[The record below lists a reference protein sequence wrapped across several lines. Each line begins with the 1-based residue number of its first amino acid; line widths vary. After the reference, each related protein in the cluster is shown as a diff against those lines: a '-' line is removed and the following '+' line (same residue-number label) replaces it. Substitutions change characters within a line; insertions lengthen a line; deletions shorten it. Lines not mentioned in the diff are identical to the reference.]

1 MSTNL
6 SQTTSQRQVLQQ
18 RLILTQELQLFLK
31 LIQMTTLELKDY
43 LEEQLI
49 ENPTL
54 EETEET
60 KEKSESSTEE
70 AGIDFSMTGDTR
82 LFGNENSDMPHYSSR
97 QYMDDGEEEGAWE
110 NRISTPDSLTEH
122 LTWQLE
128 VSDFTAEEKRI
139 GSVIIGNTNDDGYL
153 DIGVEEIGRLYLNG
167 PVEQADAA
175 EQTDADEDIPFAPVD
190 IRVNAESLEPDQEL
204 KDKITNVLKKI
215 QTTFDPTG
223 ACSRDLRECLKIQAL
238 DLGYTEECVVCK
250 IIEHHLEDIDG
261 KDLFEIAEGLDCSAD
276 EVKEALMVIS
286 TLEPKPGRQYYEKDP
301 EKYVVPDF
309 YVYKV
314 GNELQVQ
321 LNRDFPKVRISNYYR
336 NLLKKEKSLPPDAKL
351 FLKEKIEAA
360 QRIMKCLD
368 EREAAV
374 KKIIAKIVDVQRD
387 FFEHGADYIKPLIL
401 KDVAQAV
408 GVHEST
414 VSRITSRRY
423 IQTPQGIIEL
433 KSLFSRKIETSHGKE
448 VSFERVKSMIKEIV
462 AEELPESPYS
472 DEDISKI
479 LERRNVIVARRTVA
493 KYRKTL
499 KIPSSSARA
508 AQKGKKKNESKSNH
522 ETYKQ

>member
-43 LEEQLI
+43 LEEQLV

-54 EETEET
+54 EEAEET
-60 KEKSESSTEE
+60 AEKSGDE
-70 AGIDFSMTGDTR
+70 AGESASDIIPAGDNIR
-82 LFGNENSDMPHYSSR
+82 LLGNDNGDVPHYSLR
-97 QYMDDGEEEGAWE
+97 QPVDDGEDEPAWE
-110 NRISTPDSLTEH
+110 NRITTPDSLNEH

-128 VSDFTAEEKRI
+128 VSDFTQEEKQI
-139 GSVIIGNTNDDGYL
+139 GSIIIGNTNEDGYL
-153 DIGVEEIGRLYLNG
+153 EAGLEEIGALYLSG
-167 PVEQADAA
+167 LEQKGASGEDAA
-175 EQTDADEDIPFAPVD
+175 LAEGSLPESESVMPDRELIER
-190 IRVNAESLEPDQEL
+190 IGRVLYR
-204 KDKITNVLKKI
+204 I
-215 QTTFDPTG
+215 QTTFDPVG
-223 ACSRDLRECLKIQAL
+223 ACSRDLRECLRIQAL
-238 DLGYTEECVVCK
+238 DLGYTEDCVIMK
-250 IIEHHLEDIDG
+250 IIDDHLEELDS
-261 KDLFEIAEGLDCSAD
+261 KDFFEIADSIGCSAD
-276 EVKEALMVIS
+276 DVKEAVMAIS
-286 TLEPKPGRQYYEKDP
+286 TLEPKPGRPYYDKDP
-301 EKYVVPDF
+301 EKFIVPDF

-321 LNRDFPKVRISNYYR
+321 LNREFPKVRISNYYR
-336 NLLKKEKSLPPDAKL
+336 SLLKKEKSLPPEAKQ
-351 FLKEKIEAA
+351 FLKEKLEAA

-374 KKIIAKIVDVQRD
+374 KKIIARIVEVQRD
-387 FFEHGADYIKPLIL
+387 FFEHGKDYIKPLIL
-401 KDVAQAV
+401 KDVAQSV

-414 VSRITSRRY
+414 VSRVTSRRY
-423 IQTPQGIIEL
+423 IQTPQGTIEL
-433 KSLFSRKIETSHGKE
+433 KALFSRKIETSHGKE

-508 AQKGKKKNESKSNH
+508 AQKGKKRNES
-522 ETYKQ
+522 

>member
-54 EETEET
+54 EETEEA
-60 KEKSESSTEE
+60 KEKSENSPSEE
-70 AGIDFSMTGDTR
+70 VIDFGITGDSR
-82 LFGNENSDMPHYSSR
+82 LFGGESSDM
-97 QYMDDGEEEGAWE
+97 Q
-110 NRISTPDSLTEH
+110 
-122 LTWQLE
+122 
-128 VSDFTAEEKRI
+128 I
-139 GSVIIGNTNDDGYL
+139 GSIIIGNTNEDGYL
-153 DIGVEEIGRLYLNG
+153 EIDVEGIGKLYLNG
-167 PVEQADAA
+167 PEPASP
-175 EQTDADEDIPFAPVD
+175 DE
-190 IRVNAESLEPDQEL
+190 ESGLETANNLPDDDSPKPDEEL
-204 KDKITNVLKKI
+204 LRKINDVLTRI
-215 QTTFDPTG
+215 QTGFDPTG
-223 ACSRDLRECLKIQAL
+223 TCSRDLRECLRIQAL
-238 DLGYTEECVVCK
+238 DLGYSEDC
-250 IIEHHLEDIDG
+250 IIIKLIEDHLEDLDG
-261 KDLFEIAEGLDCSAD
+261 KDFFEIAEGLGCSAED
-276 EVKEALMVIS
+276 VKEALMAVS
-286 TLEPKPGRQYYEKDP
+286 TLEPKPGRPYFEKDP
-301 EKYVVPDF
+301 EKYIVPDF

-321 LNRDFPKVRISNYYR
+321 LNRDFPKVRISSYYR
-336 NLLKKEKSLPPDAKL
+336 NLLKKEKTLPPEAKI

-374 KKIIAKIVDVQRD
+374 KKIIAKIVEVQRD
-387 FFEHGADYIKPLIL
+387 FFEHGKDYIRPLIL
-401 KDVAQAV
+401 KDVAQSV

-423 IQTPQGIIEL
+423 IQTPQGTIEL

-448 VSFERVKSMIKEIV
+448 VSFERVKSMIREIV
-462 AEELPESPYS
+462 AEELPQSPYS

-508 AQKGKKKNESKSNH
+508 AQKGKKRNESKNND

>member
-43 LEEQLI
+43 LEEQLV

-54 EETEET
+54 EEAEDTA
-60 KEKSESSTEE
+60 EKSENDAPDDGNDILT
-70 AGIDFSMTGDTR
+70 TGDIR
-82 LFGNENSDMPHYSSR
+82 LLGNDNGDMPHYSLR
-97 QYMDDGEEEGAWE
+97 QPIDDGEDEPAWE
-110 NRISTPDSLTEH
+110 NRITTPDSLNEH

-128 VSDFTAEEKRI
+128 VSDFSPEEKQI
-139 GSVIIGNTNDDGYL
+139 GSVIIGNTNEDGYIE
-153 DIGVEEIGRLYLNG
+153 IGLEEIGALYLSGLEHTGTAGNNG
-167 PVEQADAA
+167 TQPEETLPDSESVMPDKELI
-175 EQTDADEDIPFAPVD
+175 EKIG
-190 IRVNAESLEPDQEL
+190 RVLYR
-204 KDKITNVLKKI
+204 I

-223 ACSRDLRECLKIQAL
+223 TCSKDLKECLRIQAL
-238 DLGYTEECVVCK
+238 DLGYTDDCTVLK
-250 IIEHHLEDIDG
+250 IINDHLEELDS
-261 KDLFEIAEGLDCSAD
+261 KDFLEIADAIGCTPED
-276 EVKEALMVIS
+276 VKEAVMVIS
-286 TLEPKPGRQYYEKDP
+286 TLEPKPGRPYYDKDP
-301 EKYVVPDF
+301 EKFIIPDF

-321 LNRDFPKVRISNYYR
+321 LNREFPKVRISNYYR
-336 NLLKKEKSLPPDAKL
+336 SLLKKEKSLPPEAKQ
-351 FLKEKIEAA
+351 FLKEKLEAA
-360 QRIMKCLD
+360 QRILKCLD

-374 KKIIAKIVDVQRD
+374 KKIIAKIVEVQRD
-387 FFEHGADYIKPLIL
+387 FFEHGKDYIKPLIL
-401 KDVAQAV
+401 KDVAQSV

-414 VSRITSRRY
+414 VSRVTSRRY
-423 IQTPQGIIEL
+423 IQTPQGTIEL

-479 LERRNVIVARRTVA
+479 LERRNVLVARRTVA

-508 AQKGKKKNESKSNH
+508 AQKGKKRNES
-522 ETYKQ
+522 

>member
-43 LEEQLI
+43 LEEQLV

-54 EETEET
+54 EEAEDTA
-60 KEKSESSTEE
+60 EKSENDAPDEGNDILT
-70 AGIDFSMTGDTR
+70 TGDIR
-82 LFGNENSDMPHYSSR
+82 LLGNDNGDMPHYSLR
-97 QYMDDGEEEGAWE
+97 QPIDDGEDEPAWE
-110 NRISTPDSLTEH
+110 NRITTPDSLNEH

-128 VSDFTAEEKRI
+128 VSDFTPEEKQI
-139 GSVIIGNTNDDGYL
+139 GSVIIGNTNEDGYIE
-153 DIGVEEIGRLYLNG
+153 IGLEEIGALYLSG
-167 PVEQADAA
+167 LEHTGAA
-175 EQTDADEDIPFAPVD
+175 GDIGTQPEETLPDSESVMPD
-190 IRVNAESLEPDQEL
+190 KELIEKIGRVLYR
-204 KDKITNVLKKI
+204 I

-223 ACSRDLRECLKIQAL
+223 TCSKDLKECLRIQAL
-238 DLGYTEECVVCK
+238 DLGYTDDCTVLK
-250 IIEHHLEDIDG
+250 IINDHLEELDS
-261 KDLFEIAEGLDCSAD
+261 KDFLEIADAIGCTPED
-276 EVKEALMVIS
+276 VKEAVMVIS
-286 TLEPKPGRQYYEKDP
+286 TLEPKPGRPYYDKDP
-301 EKYVVPDF
+301 EKFIIPDF

-321 LNRDFPKVRISNYYR
+321 LNREFPKVRISNYYR
-336 NLLKKEKSLPPDAKL
+336 SLLKKEKSLPPEAKQ
-351 FLKEKIEAA
+351 FLKEKLEAA
-360 QRIMKCLD
+360 QRILKCLD

-374 KKIIAKIVDVQRD
+374 KKIIAKIVEVQRD
-387 FFEHGADYIKPLIL
+387 FFEHGKDYIKPLIL
-401 KDVAQAV
+401 KDVAQSV

-414 VSRITSRRY
+414 VSRVTSRRY
-423 IQTPQGIIEL
+423 IQTPQGTIEL

-479 LERRNVIVARRTVA
+479 LERRNVLVARRTVA

-508 AQKGKKKNESKSNH
+508 AQKGKKRNES
-522 ETYKQ
+522 

>member
-1 MSTNL
+1 MSINL

-54 EETEET
+54 EETEEA
-60 KEKSESSTEE
+60 KEKNENSPAEE
-70 AGIDFSMTGDTR
+70 AVDFGITGDSR
-82 LFGNENSDMPHYSSR
+82 LFGGESSDMPHYSSR
-97 QYMDDGEEEGAWE
+97 QYMDDGEEEQAWE
-110 NRISTPDSLTEH
+110 NRVSSPDSLTEH

-128 VSDFTAEEKRI
+128 VSDFTPEEKQI
-139 GSVIIGNTNDDGYL
+139 GSIIIGNTNEDGYL
-153 DIGVEEIGRLYLNG
+153 EIDVEGIGKLCLNG
-167 PVEQADAA
+167 REQASPVA
-175 EQTDADEDIPFAPVD
+175 EGGLEMVSTAPDDDSSKPDE
-190 IRVNAESLEPDQEL
+190 EL
-204 KDKITNVLKKI
+204 LRKIQYVLTRI

-223 ACSRDLRECLKIQAL
+223 SCSRDLRECLRIQAL
-238 DLGYTEECVVCK
+238 DLGYTEDC
-250 IIEHHLEDIDG
+250 IIIKLIEDHLEDLSG
-261 KDLFEIAEGLDCSAD
+261 KDLFEIAEELECPAEDI
-276 EVKEALMVIS
+276 KEALTVIS
-286 TLEPKPGRQYYEKDP
+286 TLEPKPGRPYYEKDP
-301 EKYVVPDF
+301 ERYIVPDF

-321 LNRDFPKVRISNYYR
+321 LNRDFPKVRISSYYR
-336 NLLKKEKSLPPDAKL
+336 NLLKKEKSLPPEAKI

-374 KKIIAKIVDVQRD
+374 RKIIAKIVDVQRD
-387 FFEHGADYIKPLIL
+387 FFEHGKDYIKPLIL
-401 KDVAQAV
+401 KDVAQSV

-423 IQTPQGIIEL
+423 IQTPQGTIEL
-433 KSLFSRKIETSHGKE
+433 KALFSRKIETSHGKE

-462 AEELPESPYS
+462 AEERPESPYS

-479 LERRNVIVARRTVA
+479 LERKNVIVARRTVA

-499 KIPSSSARA
+499 KIPSSSTRA
-508 AQKGKKKNESKSNH
+508 AQKGKKRNESKSND

>member
-43 LEEQLI
+43 LEEQLV

-54 EETEET
+54 EEAEET
-60 KEKSESSTEE
+60 ADKSENGSGEE
-70 AGIDFSMTGDTR
+70 GIDFGSVGNSR
-82 LFGNENSDMPHYSSR
+82 LLGNDNGDMPHYSSR
-97 QYMDDGEEEGAWE
+97 QPVDEGEDEPAWE
-110 NRISTPDSLTEH
+110 NRIATPDSLNEH

-128 VSDFTAEEKRI
+128 VSDFTQEEKQI
-139 GSVIIGNTNDDGYL
+139 GSIIIGNTNEDGYL
-153 DIGVEEIGRLYLNG
+153 EIGLEEIGALYLSG
-167 PVEQADAA
+167 PEETVTIGDDGAEVPANLPESDAVMPDRELVEKI
-175 EQTDADEDIPFAPVD
+175 EQ
-190 IRVNAESLEPDQEL
+190 
-204 KDKITNVLKKI
+204 VLYRI

-223 ACSRDLRECLKIQAL
+223 ACSRDLKECLRIQAL
-238 DLGYTEECVVCK
+238 DLGYAEDCVIMK
-250 IIEHHLEDIDG
+250 IIDGHLGDLDS
-261 KDLFEIAEGLDCSAD
+261 KDFFEIADCIGCSAED
-276 EVKEALMVIS
+276 VKEAVTVIS
-286 TLEPKPGRQYYEKDP
+286 TLEPKPGRPYYDKDP
-301 EKYVVPDF
+301 EKFIVPDF

-321 LNRDFPKVRISNYYR
+321 LNREFPKVRISSYYR
-336 NLLKKEKSLPPDAKL
+336 SLLKKEKSLPPEAKQ
-351 FLKEKIEAA
+351 FLKEKLEAA

-374 KKIIAKIVDVQRD
+374 KKIIAKIVEVQKD
-387 FFEHGADYIKPLIL
+387 FFEHGKDYIKPLIL
-401 KDVAQAV
+401 KDVAQSV

-414 VSRITSRRY
+414 VSRVTSRRY
-423 IQTPQGIIEL
+423 IQTPQGTIEL
-433 KSLFSRKIETSHGKE
+433 KALFSRKIETSHGKE
-448 VSFERVKSMIKEIV
+448 VSFERVKSMIREIV

-499 KIPSSSARA
+499 KIPSSSTRA
-508 AQKGKKKNESKSNH
+508 AQKGKKRNES
-522 ETYKQ
+522 

>member
-54 EETEET
+54 EETEEA
-60 KEKSESSTEE
+60 KEKTENSPSEEV
-70 AGIDFSMTGDTR
+70 IDFGITGDSR
-82 LFGNENSDMPHYSSR
+82 LFGGENSDMPHYSSR
-97 QYMDDGEEEGAWE
+97 QYMDDGEEESAWE
-110 NRISTPDSLTEH
+110 NRISSPDSLTEH

-128 VSDFTAEEKRI
+128 VSDFTPEEKQI
-139 GSVIIGNTNDDGYL
+139 GSIIIGNTNEDGYL
-153 DIGVEEIGRLYLNG
+153 ETDIVGIGQLYLTG
-167 PVEQADAA
+167 PEPAA
-175 EQTDADEDIPFAPVD
+175 PDEDTPLET
-190 IRVNAESLEPDQEL
+190 ESSLHDGDSPKPDEEL
-204 KDKITNVLKKI
+204 LGKIKDVLARI

-223 ACSRDLRECLKIQAL
+223 ACSRDLRECLRIQAL
-238 DLGYTEECVVCK
+238 DLGYSEDC
-250 IIEHHLEDIDG
+250 IIVRLIEDHLEELDG
-261 KDLFEIAEGLDCSAD
+261 KDLFQIAEGLGCSAED
-276 EVKEALMVIS
+276 VKEALMVIS
-286 TLEPKPGRQYYEKDP
+286 TLEPKPGRPYFEKDP
-301 EKYVVPDF
+301 EKYIVPDF
-309 YVYKV
+309 YVYKM

-321 LNRDFPKVRISNYYR
+321 LNRDFPKVRISSYYR
-336 NLLKKEKSLPPDAKL
+336 NLLKKEKTLPPEAKV
-351 FLKEKIEAA
+351 FLKEKLEAA

-374 KKIIAKIVDVQRD
+374 KKIIAKIVEVQRD
-387 FFEHGADYIKPLIL
+387 FFEHGKDYIKPLIL
-401 KDVAQAV
+401 KDVAQSV

-423 IQTPQGIIEL
+423 IQTPQGTIEL

-508 AQKGKKKNESKSNH
+508 ALKGKKRNESKSND

>member
-43 LEEQLI
+43 LEEQLV

-54 EETEET
+54 EEAEET
-60 KEKSESSTEE
+60 ADKSEKGSDEE
-70 AGIDFSMTGDTR
+70 GIDFGSVGNSR
-82 LFGNENSDMPHYSSR
+82 LLGNDNGDMPHYSSR
-97 QYMDDGEEEGAWE
+97 QPVDEGEDEPAWE
-110 NRISTPDSLTEH
+110 NRIAAPDSLNEH

-128 VSDFTAEEKRI
+128 VSDLTQEEKQI
-139 GSVIIGNTNDDGYL
+139 GSIIIGNTNEDGYL
-153 DIGVEEIGRLYLNG
+153 EIGLEEIGALYLSG
-167 PVEQADAA
+167 PGETVTTGDDGAEVPATLPESDAVMPDRELIERIEQ
-175 EQTDADEDIPFAPVD
+175 
-190 IRVNAESLEPDQEL
+190 
-204 KDKITNVLKKI
+204 VLYRI

-223 ACSRDLRECLKIQAL
+223 TCSRDLKECLRIQAL
-238 DLGYTEECVVCK
+238 DLGYAEDCVIMK
-250 IIEHHLEDIDG
+250 IIDGHLEDLDS
-261 KDLFEIAEGLDCSAD
+261 KDFFEIADYIGCSAD
-276 EVKEALMVIS
+276 DVKEAMTIIS
-286 TLEPKPGRQYYEKDP
+286 TLEPKPGRPYYDKDP
-301 EKYVVPDF
+301 EKFIVPDF

-321 LNRDFPKVRISNYYR
+321 LNREFPKVRISSYYR
-336 NLLKKEKSLPPDAKL
+336 SLLKKEKSLPPEAKL
-351 FLKEKIEAA
+351 FLKEKLEAA

-374 KKIIAKIVDVQRD
+374 KKIIAKIVEVQKD
-387 FFEHGADYIKPLIL
+387 FFEHGKDYIKPLIL
-401 KDVAQAV
+401 KDVAQSV

-414 VSRITSRRY
+414 VSRVTSRRY
-423 IQTPQGIIEL
+423 IQTPQGTIEL
-433 KSLFSRKIETSHGKE
+433 KALFSRKIETSHGKE

-499 KIPSSSARA
+499 KIPSSSTRA
-508 AQKGKKKNESKSNH
+508 AQKGKKRNES
-522 ETYKQ
+522 

>member
-43 LEEQLI
+43 LEEQLL

-54 EETEET
+54 EESQDTDEA
-60 KEKSESSTEE
+60 KDADASDDSEIE
-70 AGIDFSMTGDTR
+70 IDKLGDDR
-82 LFGNENSDMPHYSSR
+82 LFNAQDNDLPHYSSKEFA
-97 QYMDDGEEEGAWE
+97 DDGEDDQAWE
-110 NRISTPDSLTEH
+110 NRVSSAESLIEH

-128 VSDFTAEEKRI
+128 VSDFTPEEKQI
-139 GSVIIGNTNDDGYL
+139 ASIIIGNTNEDGYL
-153 DIGVEEIGRLYLNG
+153 ETDIDGILEIYLR
-167 PVEQADAA
+167 EA
-175 EQTDADEDIPFAPVD
+175 EQETDGPENDSEQDNSGQRTINGADTH
-190 IRVNAESLEPDQEL
+190 NEL
-204 KDKITNVLKKI
+204 YEKIQDVLLRI
-215 QTTFDPTG
+215 QTTFDPT
-223 ACSRDLRECLKIQAL
+223 ACCSRNLAECLRIQTL
-238 DLGYTEECVVCK
+238 DMGIKEDSVEMCL
-250 IIEHHLEDIDG
+250 IENHLEEVESNSFTD
-261 KDLFEIAEGLDCSAD
+261 IAESIGCTSE
-276 EVKEALMVIS
+276 EVGDALSFIS
-286 TLEPKPGRQYYEKDP
+286 SLEPKPGRPFFKKDS
-301 EKYVVPDF
+301 EKYIVPDF
-309 YVYKV
+309 YVYKI

-321 LNRDFPKVRISNYYR
+321 LNKDFPKVRISNYYR
-336 NLLKKEKSLPPDAKL
+336 HLLKKEKTLPPEAKQ
-351 FLKEKIEAA
+351 FIKEKIEAA

-374 KKIIAKIVDVQRD
+374 KKIITKIVEVQRD
-387 FFEHGADYIKPLIL
+387 YFEHGKEYLKPLIL

-423 IQTPQGIIEL
+423 IQTPQGTVEL

-448 VSFERVKSMIKEIV
+448 VSFEKVKAMIKDIIAGEM
-462 AEELPESPYS
+462 PESPYS

-479 LERRNVIVARRTVA
+479 LERRNVKVARRTVA

-499 KIPSSSARA
+499 KIPSSSVRA
-508 AQKGKKKNESKSNH
+508 NLKGKEKNESNGND
-522 ETYKQ
+522 TAPQ

>member
-49 ENPTL
+49 ENPML
-54 EETEET
+54 EESQETGDAEEQDA
-60 KEKSESSTEE
+60 SESEIE
-70 AGIDFSMTGDTR
+70 IDKLADDR
-82 LFGNENSDMPHYSSR
+82 LFSAQDGDLPHYSSKEFS
-97 QYMDDGEEEGAWE
+97 DDGEDDQTWE
-110 NRISTPDSLTEH
+110 NRISSAESLIEH

-128 VSDFTAEEKRI
+128 VSAFTPEEKQI
-139 GSVIIGNTNDDGYL
+139 ASIIIGNTNEDGYL
-153 DIGVEEIGRLYLNG
+153 ETDIDGILETYLR
-167 PVEQADAA
+167 ETH
-175 EQTDADEDIPFAPVD
+175 EKADESE
-190 IRVNAESLEPDQEL
+190 AESEPGNPEQLATNGASADSEL
-204 KDKITNVLKKI
+204 YGKIEEVLLKI
-215 QTTFDPTG
+215 QTTFDPT
-223 ACSRDLRECLKIQAL
+223 ACCSRNLSECLRIQAL
-238 DLGYTEECVVCK
+238 DLGIKEDSVHMSL
-250 IIEHHLEDIDG
+250 IDNHLEDIESNSIT
-261 KDLFEIAEGLDCSAD
+261 EIAEKIGCMS
-276 EVKEALMVIS
+276 EEAEGALSFIS
-286 TLEPKPGRQYYEKDP
+286 SLEPKPGRPFFKKDS
-301 EKYVVPDF
+301 EKYIVPDF
-309 YVYKV
+309 YVYKI

-336 NLLKKEKSLPPDAKL
+336 SLLRKEKTLPPEAKQ
-351 FLKEKIEAA
+351 FIKEKIEAA

-374 KKIIAKIVDVQRD
+374 KKIISNIVEVQRD
-387 FFEHGADYIKPLIL
+387 YFEHGKAYLKPLIL

-423 IQTPQGIIEL
+423 IQTPQGTVEL

-448 VSFERVKSMIKEIV
+448 VSFEKVKAMIKDIIAGEM
-462 AEELPESPYS
+462 PESPYS

-479 LERRNVIVARRTVA
+479 LERRNVKVARRTVA

-499 KIPSSSARA
+499 KIPSSSVRA
-508 AQKGKKKNESKSNH
+508 NIKGKEKEKNESNGND
-522 ETYKQ
+522 TAPQ

>member
-43 LEEQLI
+43 LEEQLV

-54 EETEET
+54 EEAEET
-60 KEKSESSTEE
+60 ADKSENGSGEE
-70 AGIDFSMTGDTR
+70 GIDFGSVGNSR
-82 LFGNENSDMPHYSSR
+82 LLGNDNGDMPHYSSR
-97 QYMDDGEEEGAWE
+97 QPVDEGEDEPAWE
-110 NRISTPDSLTEH
+110 NRIATPDSLNEH

-128 VSDFTAEEKRI
+128 VSDLTQEEKQI
-139 GSVIIGNTNDDGYL
+139 GSIIIGNTNEDGYL
-153 DIGVEEIGRLYLNG
+153 EIGLEEIGALYLSG
-167 PVEQADAA
+167 PGETVTIGDDGAEVPVTLPESDAVMPDRELIERIEQ
-175 EQTDADEDIPFAPVD
+175 
-190 IRVNAESLEPDQEL
+190 
-204 KDKITNVLKKI
+204 VLYRI

-223 ACSRDLRECLKIQAL
+223 TCSRDLKECLRIQAL
-238 DLGYTEECVVCK
+238 DLGYAEDCVIMK
-250 IIEHHLEDIDG
+250 IIDGHLGDLDS
-261 KDLFEIAEGLDCSAD
+261 KDFFEIADIIGCSAD
-276 EVKEALMVIS
+276 DVKEAMTIIS
-286 TLEPKPGRQYYEKDP
+286 TLEPKPGRPYYDKDP
-301 EKYVVPDF
+301 EKFIVPDF

-321 LNRDFPKVRISNYYR
+321 LNREFPKVRISSYYR
-336 NLLKKEKSLPPDAKL
+336 SLLKKEKSLPPEAKL
-351 FLKEKIEAA
+351 FLKEKLEAA

-374 KKIIAKIVDVQRD
+374 KKIIAKIVEVQKD
-387 FFEHGADYIKPLIL
+387 FFEHGKDYIKPLIL
-401 KDVAQAV
+401 KDVAQSV

-414 VSRITSRRY
+414 VSRVTSRRY
-423 IQTPQGIIEL
+423 IQTPQGTIEL
-433 KSLFSRKIETSHGKE
+433 KALFSRKIETSHGKE

-499 KIPSSSARA
+499 KIPSSSTRA
-508 AQKGKKKNESKSNH
+508 AQKGKKRNES
-522 ETYKQ
+522 

>member
-43 LEEQLI
+43 LEEQLV

-54 EETEET
+54 EEAEET
-60 KEKSESSTEE
+60 AEKSGDE
-70 AGIDFSMTGDTR
+70 AGESAADLIPPGDNIR
-82 LFGNENSDMPHYSSR
+82 LLGNDNGDVPHYSLR
-97 QYMDDGEEEGAWE
+97 QPVDDGEDEPAWE
-110 NRISTPDSLTEH
+110 NRITTPDSLNEH

-128 VSDFTAEEKRI
+128 VSDFTQEEKLI
-139 GSVIIGNTNDDGYL
+139 GSIIIGNTNEDGHL
-153 DIGVEEIGRLYLNG
+153 ETGLEEIGALYLSG
-167 PVEQADAA
+167 LEQKGASGEDGAQA
-175 EQTDADEDIPFAPVD
+175 EGSLPEI
-190 IRVNAESLEPDQEL
+190 ESVMPDRDLIERIGQ
-204 KDKITNVLKKI
+204 VLYRI
-215 QTTFDPTG
+215 QTTFDPVG
-223 ACSRDLRECLKIQAL
+223 ACSRDLRECLRIQAL
-238 DLGYTEECVVCK
+238 DLGYTEDCVIMK
-250 IIEHHLEDIDG
+250 IIDDHLEELDS
-261 KDLFEIAEGLDCSAD
+261 KDFFEIADSIGCSAD
-276 EVKEALMVIS
+276 DVKEAVTVLS
-286 TLEPKPGRQYYEKDP
+286 TLEPKPGRPYYDKDP
-301 EKYVVPDF
+301 EKFIVPDF

-321 LNRDFPKVRISNYYR
+321 LNREFPKVRISNYYR
-336 NLLKKEKSLPPDAKL
+336 SLLKKEKSLPPEAKQ
-351 FLKEKIEAA
+351 FLKEKLEAA

-374 KKIIAKIVDVQRD
+374 KKIIAKIVEVQRD
-387 FFEHGADYIKPLIL
+387 FFEHGKDYIKPLIL
-401 KDVAQAV
+401 KDVAQSV

-414 VSRITSRRY
+414 VSRVTSRRY
-423 IQTPQGIIEL
+423 IQTPQGTIEL
-433 KSLFSRKIETSHGKE
+433 KALFSRKIETSHGKE

-508 AQKGKKKNESKSNH
+508 AQKGKKRNES
-522 ETYKQ
+522 

>member
-54 EETEET
+54 EESDEPAEKNENGPTEE
-60 KEKSESSTEE
+60 
-70 AGIDFSMTGDTR
+70 GIDFSMTGDIR

-97 QYMDDGEEEGAWE
+97 QYIDDGEEESAWE
-110 NRISTPDSLTEH
+110 NRISSPDSLIEH
-122 LTWQLE
+122 LRWQLE
-128 VSDFTAEEKRI
+128 VSDFTTEEKQI
-139 GSVIIGNTNDDGYL
+139 GSIIIGNTNEDGYME
-153 DIGVEEIGRLYLNG
+153 IGIEEIAGLYLHG
-167 PVEQADAA
+167 ADSR
-175 EQTDADEDIPFAPVD
+175 EEETEDGTP
-190 IRVNAESLEPDQEL
+190 ESGNIENDTGCGKTYEEL
-204 KDKITNVLKKI
+204 ICTINDVLSRI

-223 ACSRDLRECLKIQAL
+223 TCSRNLKECLKVQAL
-238 DLGYTEECVVCK
+238 DLGYNEDSIVCK
-250 IIEHHLEDIDG
+250 IIENHLEDFDT
-261 KDLFEIAEGLDCSAD
+261 KDFFEIADGLGCPAE
-276 EVKEALMVIS
+276 EVKEAFLVIS
-286 TLEPKPGRQYYEKDP
+286 TLEPKPGRPYYEKDP
-301 EKYVVPDF
+301 EKYITPDF

-314 GNELQVQ
+314 GNELQIQ

-336 NLLKKEKSLPPDAKL
+336 SLLKKEKNLPPDARQ

-360 QRIMKCLD
+360 QRIMKCMD

-374 KKIIAKIVDVQRD
+374 KKIISKIVEVQRD
-387 FFEHGADYIKPLIL
+387 YFEHGRDYIKPLIL
-401 KDVAQAV
+401 KDVAQSV

-423 IQTPQGIIEL
+423 IQTPQGTIEL

-448 VSFERVKSMIKEIV
+448 VSFERVKSMIREIV

-508 AQKGKKKNESKSNH
+508 AQKGKKRNESNSNG